1 MKLVKIGTTFA
12 VALVLVLAAT
22 GLWASPA
29 GEEEPAAAMEKEMV
43 LDPATGEMVSAPEYG
58 GTLVY
63 ATGGAAPANADTHFL
78 HVQAMVTGATTE
90 KLGIMDW
97 AIDRDEFSFRNTY
110 IPLSVYRPHLAESWD
125 TPDPLTIIFNIRQ
138 GVHWQNKAPMNGR
151 EFTADD
157 VVFNLHRLL
166 GLGEFAE
173 AGPSPFTYQRPAGES
188 VTATDRYTVV
198 VKLPEPSA
206 VALGQYLGV
215 GLTYMNA
222 PEVIREHGDVKD
234 WRNLVGTGPYLL
246 TDWTDGSSFTF
257 QKNPDYWKDDEKY
270 PGNRLPYIDEIQ
282 GLIILEEATY
292 LAGLRTGKIDFLGF
306 PVGVSDITSVEAL
319 DSLQKSNPEIVL
331 QAWWDRS
338 ENSYAID
345 ASKPPF
351 DDVRVRRAMQM
362 AIDLEGIDRSV
373 YNGTSAWQPQGIIGE
388 GVSGYF
394 TPFDEWPE
402 EVKAGYRY
410 DPAAAE
416 ALLDEAG
423 YPRGADG
430 TRFKTV
436 LNHLYR
442 FPLGFSELAATY
454 WADIGVDVEIN
465 VLDEANPARRDRTW
479 EGLIYHTM
487 GNNTEPLGFVRQMV
501 HSSSHEDLHGIRYA
515 ELDALLDAAG
525 ATDSE
530 QERQRLVKE
539 VDMYTME
546 NHWWIWGPKA
556 GKYMSH
562 QPWVVGFNGE
572 TWLGFMDRLTILAR
586 LWIDSELK
594 AEMGF

>member
-1 MKLVKIGTTFA
+1 MHYVMFRTCLA
-12 VALVLVLAAT
+12 VLCGLVLIAT
-22 GLWASPA
+22 GLGASPA
-29 GEEEPAAAMEKEMV
+29 GEEEPAAAMEREMV
-43 LDPATGEMVSAPEYG
+43 LDPATGEMVSVPEYG
-58 GTLVY
+58 GTLTY
-63 ATGGAAPANADTHFL
+63 ATGGAAPVNADTHFL

-97 AIDRDEFSFRNTY
+97 AMDRDEFSFRNTY

-125 TPDPLTIIFNIRQ
+125 TPDPLTIIFNIRK
-138 GVHWQNKAPMNGR
+138 GVNWQDKAPMNGR

-157 VVFNLHRLL
+157 VVFNFHRLL

-173 AGPSPFTYQRPAGES
+173 AGPS
-188 VTATDRYTVV
+188 
-198 VKLPEPSA
+198 
-206 VALGQYLGV
+206 
-215 GLTYMNA
+215 
-222 PEVIREHGDVKD
+222 
-234 WRNLVGTGPYLL
+234 
-246 TDWTDGSSFTF
+246 
-257 QKNPDYWKDDEKY
+257 
-270 PGNRLPYIDEIQ
+270 
-282 GLIILEEATY
+282 
-292 LAGLRTGKIDFLGF
+292 
-306 PVGVSDITSVEAL
+306 
-319 DSLQKSNPEIVL
+319 
-331 QAWWDRS
+331 
-338 ENSYAID
+338 
-345 ASKPPF
+345 
-351 DDVRVRRAMQM
+351 
-362 AIDLEGIDRSV
+362 
-373 YNGTSAWQPQGIIGE
+373 
-388 GVSGYF
+388 
-394 TPFDEWPE
+394 
-402 EVKAGYRY
+402 
-410 DPAAAE
+410 
-416 ALLDEAG
+416 G

-465 VLDEANPARRDRTW
+465 VLDEAGASPARRDRTW

-501 HSSSHEDLHGIRYA
+501 HSSSHEDLHGIRYP
-515 ELDALLDAAG
+515 ELDALLDAAQ

-530 QERQRLVKE
+530 EERQRLVKE
-539 VDMYTME
+539 VDLYTME

-594 AEMGF
+594 AEMGY